1 MFAGKHFLFV
11 SVESVN
17 NSWSSGGHL
26 TLETF
31 RDSSGP
37 PCAESQGLTDGL
49 CVSGFSHLE
58 RNIGN
63 SA

>member
-11 SVESVN
+11 SVESVD
-17 NSWSSGGHL
+17 NSWSSGGYL
-26 TLETF
+26 TLETHLDP
-31 RDSSGP
+31 RVQSLRALQMDS
-37 PCAESQGLTDGL
+37 